1 MVGAHHG
8 LVLWAAVMQ
17 VFVLGM
23 HRSGTSAVARVL
35 NLMGCYFG
43 AEHEG
48 TRANE
53 ENPKGFWERQDVRR
67 LNDVMLRSVG
77 CDWDRVSGFDAE
89 AIVHEQSVYRR
100 AMADIVFDMDA
111 HRPWFIKE
119 PRLCLLFPLWRPL
132 LETPVCIHVH
142 RSPVE
147 VARSLN
153 ARHGIPPETGLAL
166 WEVYNVRALA
176 ASQGLPRRIVSYREL
191 MRAPEEVVG
200 RLGESLSDFGYP
212 LRIPGNAELRAFL
225 DESLHRQRDDGG
237 AWDATATPSQK
248 QLLDILAHAEAS
260 GMDSLPEAPSISDEA
275 LALLREYEAKAET
288 VESRRRR
295 ANAVEQRQR
304 ESATDMQLALKQAEL
319 EATLKDLSRVSQER
333 NRHQSE
339 VRRLHDDLA
348 RVQRERGVATGEV
361 RRLEEFNRHLSRDV
375 SAMREQMRQTERDS
389 QALRDRLEA
398 RERTSQ
404 REIRRLTDSQAQL
417 RVERRQLLG
426 RVDAQDRL
434 LDGFAAGTTLLLSSW
449 RWRLGHALLSLRHRL
464 LLRKVPKTAAD
475 HMRGQADEYRELR
488 NAPLPKAVSA
498 PAKPPAPDRA
508 TSQPKAVPTP
518 RLRRDVTVAVIA
530 WDVGHNPLGRAYL
543 VAEALARSYTVVLL
557 GFQFPR
563 YGDAVWK
570 PLRHAPF
577 RTVAIS
583 GASFPEFQQT
593 LERLAPRIDADV
605 VVACKARLP
614 SVQLGLMLKA
624 FRNRP
629 LLVDVDDYELSFFR
643 NRDPLADVEGL
654 DSEAL
659 THPFEGAWTRY
670 AEGLLPHADRLLV
683 SNPALDAKFGGATVP
698 HARDERKFD
707 PDRHDTAEARR
718 ILGLQETDRV
728 VMFVGT
734 PRPHKGVV
742 EVLDAVRSLGR
753 ADYRFV
759 VVGTPPEESFA
770 GELAAQGGDTL
781 RLVPDQPFEK
791 LPTLMAAADLVCLLQ
806 DPSNEISRFQ
816 LPAKV
821 VDAMAMGVPVLAT
834 AVPPLAPLIEDELIE
849 PITAENLAERIG
861 HWLEVP
867 AEERTR
873 RTRRARDRFLAEFS
887 YDAIHRTLF
896 AEVEACLDKPR
907 ALPAEARTFL
917 GDQQRRYSLPAPVPG
932 DGLDIVMFW
941 KQGDIGLYG
950 RRVDMVI
957 EHLARR
963 PEVRR
968 IAVFDAP
975 FSVRQMW
982 RSVDA
987 EDFDHHEEVT
997 RSKLVRRWGL
1007 ADSAKVSHHVF
1018 LFDSGSTAG
1027 TIGGASGRTSDGGYP
1042 GEAAFAD
1049 FVAAELDL
1057 AGIDPRAAIFWHFPV
1072 LAPISE
1078 LNERFQPRLSV
1089 VDVVD
1094 DLRTWPDRTEAD
1106 REEYTEHY
1114 RTVLGEADVAFAN
1127 CEAVRDSM
1135 AAFFPDIALI
1145 PNGCDL
1151 DPVPQPPEDER
1162 FQQLC
1167 ALKGPILGLV
1177 GNLEAK
1183 TDVALLDRLAQERPA
1198 CNLVLI
1204 GSTHANAAVMQLDRR
1219 PNVHFFG
1226 VVTYPEVKAWIA
1238 RFDVALVPHLDTD
1251 QTRSMHPLKM
1261 LVYAAVGVP
1270 IVSTKV
1276 QNLGDFTPFIEVA
1289 DTGEA
1294 FIEAVD
1300 GVLTGDRCP
1309 DKPALA
1315 ALVQE
1320 HSWDQRV
1327 ASMLAQV
1334 QARLPTSA

>member
-1 MVGAHHG
+1 
-8 LVLWAAVMQ
+8 MQ

-77 CDWDRVSGFDAE
+77 CDWDRVSGFDVE
-89 AIVHEQSVYRR
+89 AMQVEQAAYRR
-100 AMADIVFDMDA
+100 AMADIVLDMDA
-111 HRPWFIKE
+111 HRPWFVKE

-142 RSPVE
+142 RSPME

-153 ARHGIPPETGLAL
+153 AQHGMPIEAGLAL
-166 WEVYNVRALA
+166 WEVYSIRALG
-176 ASQGLPRRIVSYREL
+176 ASKGLPRRVVSYREL
-191 MRAPEEVVG
+191 MRAPKAVVCE
-200 RLGESLSDFGYP
+200 LKASLSDFGYA
-212 LRIPGNAELRAFL
+212 LRTPGKAELRAFL

-237 AWDATATPSQK
+237 AWDATATPSQR
-248 QLLDILAHAEAS
+248 QLLDILTHAEAN
-260 GMDSLPEAPSISDEA
+260 GMDSLPEVPSISGEA
-275 LALLREYEAKAET
+275 LAVLREYEAGAET

-295 ANAVEQRQR
+295 ANAVERRQR

-319 EATLKDLSRVSQER
+319 ETTLRDLNRVTEER
-333 NRHQSE
+333 NRHQAE
-339 VRRLHDDLA
+339 GRRLQESLV
-348 RVQRERGVATGEV
+348 RVQRERGIARGEVQRLDEFRRYLSREVATV
-361 RRLEEFNRHLSRDV
+361 REESRQV
-375 SAMREQMRQTERDS
+375 REQMRRTERDA
-389 QALRDRLEA
+389 QTQRDRFDA
-398 RERTSQ
+398 RERSSQ
-404 REIRRLTDSQAQL
+404 RMIRELEGSRAALRL
-417 RVERRQLLG
+417 ERRGLLA
-426 RVDAQDRL
+426 RIDALSGL
-434 LDGFAAGTTLLLSSW
+434 LDGFVASVQLLLSSR
-449 RWRLGHALLSLRHRL
+449 RWRIGHALLSLPHRL
-464 LLRKVPKTAAD
+464 LLRDVPATAAD
-475 HMRGQADEYRELR
+475 RLREQGREYSDLQGVPLPARER
-488 NAPLPKAVSA
+488 PSSAPVARKSNAPPRKRSA
-498 PAKPPAPDRA
+498 
-508 TSQPKAVPTP
+508 PTP

-543 VAEALARSYTVVLL
+543 VAEALSRSYTVVLL

-563 YGDAVWK
+563 YGDAVWR

-577 RTVAIS
+577 RTVAIP

-643 NRDPLADVEGL
+643 NRDPLLDVAGL

-659 THPFEGAWTRY
+659 THPFEEKWTRY
-670 AEGLLPHADRLLV
+670 TESLLPHADRLLV
-683 SNPALDAKFGGATVP
+683 SNPALATKFGGATVP
-698 HARDERKFD
+698 HARDETKFD
-707 PDRHDTAEARR
+707 PDRHDRAETRR
-718 ILGLQETDRV
+718 DLGLEQTDKV

-753 ADYRFV
+753 DDYRFV
-759 VVGTPPEESFA
+759 IVGTPPEDSFEQ
-770 GELAAQGGDTL
+770 ELVARGGDTL
-781 RLVPDQPFEK
+781 CLVPDQPFEK
-791 LPTLMAAADLVCLLQ
+791 LPALMAAADLVCLLQ
-806 DPSNEISRFQ
+806 DPNNEISRFQ

-834 AVPPLAPLIEDELIE
+834 AMAPLAPLIDDELIE
-849 PITAENLAERIG
+849 PVTAEILAEQIG
-861 HWLEVP
+861 HWLEAP

-873 RTRRARDRFLAEFS
+873 RTRRARERFLAEFS

-896 AEVEACLDKPR
+896 AEVEACLDEPR
-907 ALPAEARTFL
+907 ALPAEARNFL
-917 GDQQRRYSLPAPVPG
+917 GEQQRRYSLPVPATG
-932 DGLDIVMFW
+932 DGLDIVVFW

-982 RSVDA
+982 RRLDA

-1007 ADSAKVSHHVF
+1007 TDSAKVSHHVF

-1027 TIGGASGRTSDGGYP
+1027 TIGGVAGRTSDGGYP
-1042 GEAAFAD
+1042 GEAAFAH

-1057 AGIDPRAAIFWHFPV
+1057 AGIDPRAAIFWHYPV

-1106 REEYTEHY
+1106 REEYTQHY

-1127 CEAVRDSM
+1127 CETVRDSM

-1162 FQQLC
+1162 FRQLC

-1183 TDVALLDRLAQERPA
+1183 TDVALLDRLAQERPD

-1204 GSTHANAAVMQLDRR
+1204 GSTHAHAAVMELDRR

-1276 QNLGDFTPFIEVA
+1276 QNLGDFAPFIEVA
-1289 DTGEA
+1289 DSHEA
-1294 FIEAVD
+1294 FLEAVD
-1300 GVLTGDRCP
+1300 CMLNGDRRP
-1309 DKPALA
+1309 DKHALA

-1320 HSWDQRV
+1320 HAWDGRV
-1327 ASMLAQV
+1327 ASMLSQV
-1334 QARLPTSA
+1334 QTKLAAQA

>member
-1 MVGAHHG
+1 
-8 LVLWAAVMQ
+8 MQ

-89 AIVHEQSVYRR
+89 AIVHEQWVYRR

-142 RSPVE
+142 RSPME

-319 EATLKDLSRVSQER
+319 ETTLRDLNRVTDER
-333 NRHQSE
+333 NRHQAE
-339 VRRLHDDLA
+339 ARRLQESLG
-348 RVQRERGVATGEV
+348 RVQRERGIARGEV
-361 RRLEEFNRHLSRDV
+361 RRLDEFRRYLSREV
-375 SAMREQMRQTERDS
+375 ATVREESRQVREQMREHVRQTERDA
-389 QALRDRLEA
+389 QAQRDRFDA

-404 REIRRLTDSQAQL
+404 RVIRELESSRAALRL
-417 RVERRQLLG
+417 ERRSL
-426 RVDAQDRL
+426 RARIDALSGL
-434 LDGFAAGTTLLLSSW
+434 LDGFVASAQLLLSSR
-449 RWRLGHALLSLRHRL
+449 RWRIGHALLSLPHRL
-464 LLRKVPKTAAD
+464 LLRDVPATAAD
-475 HMRGQADEYRELR
+475 RLREQAGEYSDLQSV
-488 NAPLPKAVSA
+488 PLPM
-498 PAKPPAPDRA
+498 PPAPPSSAPSSRKGDA
-508 TSQPKAVPTP
+508 PPKKRSTPTP

-543 VAEALARSYTVVLL
+543 VAEALSRSYTVVLL
-557 GFQFPR
+557 GFQFAR

-577 RTVAIS
+577 RTVAIR

-643 NRDPLADVEGL
+643 NRNPLADVAGL

-659 THPFEGAWTRY
+659 AHPFEEAWTRY
-670 AEGLLPHADRLLV
+670 TETLLPHADRLLV
-683 SNPALDAKFGGATVP
+683 SNPALDAKFGGVTVP
-698 HARDERKFD
+698 HARDETKFD
-707 PDRHDTAEARR
+707 QGRYDAAETRLE
-718 ILGLQETDRV
+718 LGLRNDDKV
-728 VMFVGT
+728 VIFVGT

-753 ADYRFV
+753 PDYRFV
-759 VVGTPPEESFA
+759 VVGTPPEDSFA
-770 GELAAQGGDTL
+770 KELAARGGDTL

-791 LPTLMAAADLVCLLQ
+791 LPALLAAADLVCLLQ
-806 DPSNEISRFQ
+806 DPKERNLALSASCQGGRCHGDGRPGAGDQHAAACTADRGRADRACHCGESSR
-816 LPAKV
+816 ANR
-821 VDAMAMGVPVLAT
+821 
-834 AVPPLAPLIEDELIE
+834 PLAGS
-849 PITAENLAERIG
+849 TCA
-861 HWLEVP
+861 
-867 AEERTR
+867 
-873 RTRRARDRFLAEFS
+873 RARTQNAS
-887 YDAIHRTLF
+887 S
-896 AEVEACLDKPR
+896 PR
-907 ALPAEARTFL
+907 A
-917 GDQQRRYSLPAPVPG
+917 
-932 DGLDIVMFW
+932 
-941 KQGDIGLYG
+941 
-950 RRVDMVI
+950 
-957 EHLARR
+957 
-963 PEVRR
+963 
-968 IAVFDAP
+968 
-975 FSVRQMW
+975 
-982 RSVDA
+982 
-987 EDFDHHEEVT
+987 
-997 RSKLVRRWGL
+997 
-1007 ADSAKVSHHVF
+1007 VSCGV
-1018 LFDSGSTAG
+1018 
-1027 TIGGASGRTSDGGYP
+1027 
-1042 GEAAFAD
+1042 
-1049 FVAAELDL
+1049 
-1057 AGIDPRAAIFWHFPV
+1057 
-1072 LAPISE
+1072 
-1078 LNERFQPRLSV
+1078 
-1089 VDVVD
+1089 
-1094 DLRTWPDRTEAD
+1094 
-1106 REEYTEHY
+1106 
-1114 RTVLGEADVAFAN
+1114 
-1127 CEAVRDSM
+1127 
-1135 AAFFPDIALI
+1135 
-1145 PNGCDL
+1145 
-1151 DPVPQPPEDER
+1151 
-1162 FQQLC
+1162 QL
-1167 ALKGPILGLV
+1167 
-1177 GNLEAK
+1177 
-1183 TDVALLDRLAQERPA
+1183 
-1198 CNLVLI
+1198 
-1204 GSTHANAAVMQLDRR
+1204 
-1219 PNVHFFG
+1219 
-1226 VVTYPEVKAWIA
+1226 
-1238 RFDVALVPHLDTD
+1238 
-1251 QTRSMHPLKM
+1251 
-1261 LVYAAVGVP
+1261 
-1270 IVSTKV
+1270 
-1276 QNLGDFTPFIEVA
+1276 
-1289 DTGEA
+1289 
-1294 FIEAVD
+1294 
-1300 GVLTGDRCP
+1300 
-1309 DKPALA
+1309 
-1315 ALVQE
+1315 
-1320 HSWDQRV
+1320 
-1327 ASMLAQV
+1327 
-1334 QARLPTSA
+1334 

>member
-1 MVGAHHG
+1 
-8 LVLWAAVMQ
+8 MQ
-17 VFVLGM
+17 IFVLGM

-48 TRANE
+48 TQANE

-89 AIVHEQSVYRR
+89 AMLHEQAVYRR
-100 AMADIVFDMDA
+100 AMADIVLDMDG

-119 PRLCLLFPLWRPL
+119 PRLCLLFPLWRSL

-142 RSPVE
+142 RGPME

-153 ARHGIPPETGLAL
+153 ARHGLPIEAGLAL
-166 WEVYNVRALA
+166 WEVYNIRALA
-176 ASQGLPRRIVSYREL
+176 ASKELPRRVVSYREL
-191 MRAPEEVVG
+191 MRAPQAVVG
-200 RLGESLSDFGYP
+200 ELGASLSDFGYA
-212 LRIPGNAELRAFL
+212 LRIPGEAELRAFL

-237 AWDATATPSQK
+237 AWDATATPSQR
-248 QLLDILAHAEAS
+248 QLLDVLNHAEAN
-260 GMDSLPEAPSISDEA
+260 GMDTLPEVPSISDEA
-275 LALLREYEAKAET
+275 LAVLREYEAGAET

-304 ESATDMQLALKQAEL
+304 GNATDMQLALKQAEL
-319 EATLKDLSRVSQER
+319 ETTLKDLSRVSQER

-348 RVQRERGVATGEV
+348 RVQRERGIAAGEA

-375 SAMREQMRQTERDS
+375 ATMREHMRQTERDA
-389 QALRDRLEA
+389 QALRDRLDA
-398 RERTSQ
+398 RERSSQ
-404 REIRRLTDSQAQL
+404 REIRRLRESEAQRRL
-417 RVERRQLLG
+417 ERRQLLG

-434 LDGFAAGTTLLLSSW
+434 LDGFAAGTNLLLSSW
-449 RWRLGHALLSLRHRL
+449 RWRLGHALLSLRYRL
-464 LLRKVPKTAAD
+464 LLRKVPETAAD
-475 HMRGQADEYRELR
+475 QMREQADEYRELR
-488 NAPLPKAVSA
+488 NAPLPKVPA
-498 PAKPPAPDRA
+498 PAKPPPAPGTA
-508 TSQPKAVPTP
+508 MSQPKAPIP
-518 RLRRDVTVAVIA
+518 RLRREVTVAVIA

-563 YGDAVWK
+563 YGDAVWR

-577 RTVAIS
+577 RTVAIP

-643 NRDPLADVEGL
+643 NRDPLLDVAGL

-659 THPFEGAWTRY
+659 THPFEEKWTRY
-670 AEGLLPHADRLLV
+670 TEGLLPHADRLLV
-683 SNPALDAKFGGATVP
+683 SNPALAAKFGGATVP
-698 HARDERKFD
+698 HARDETKFD
-707 PDRHDTAEARR
+707 PDRHDRAETRR
-718 ILGLQETDRV
+718 DLGLEQTDKV

-753 ADYRFV
+753 DDYRFV
-759 VVGTPPEESFA
+759 IVGTPPEDSFEQ
-770 GELAAQGGDTL
+770 ELVARGGDTL
-781 RLVPDQPFEK
+781 CLVPDQPFEK
-791 LPTLMAAADLVCLLQ
+791 LPALMAAADLVCLLQ
-806 DPSNEISRFQ
+806 DPNNEISRFQ

-834 AVPPLAPLIEDELIE
+834 AMAPLAPLIDDELIE
-849 PITAENLAERIG
+849 PVTAENLAERIG
-861 HWLEVP
+861 HWLEAP

-873 RTRRARDRFLAEFS
+873 RTRRARERFLAEFS

-896 AEVEACLDKPR
+896 AEVEACLDEPR
-907 ALPAEARTFL
+907 ALPAEARNFL
-917 GDQQRRYSLPAPVPG
+917 GEQQRRYALPAPATA
-932 DGLDIVMFW
+932 DGLDIVVFW

-982 RSVDA
+982 RRLDA

-1007 ADSAKVSHHVF
+1007 TDSAKVSHHVF

-1027 TIGGASGRTSDGGYP
+1027 TIGGVAGRTSDGGYP

-1057 AGIDPRAAIFWHFPV
+1057 AGIDPRAAIFWHYPV

-1106 REEYTEHY
+1106 REEYTQHY

-1127 CEAVRDSM
+1127 CETVRDSM

-1162 FQQLC
+1162 FRQLC

-1183 TDVALLDRLAQERPA
+1183 TDVALLDRLAQERPD

-1204 GSTHANAAVMQLDRR
+1204 GSTHAHAAVMELDRR

-1276 QNLGDFTPFIEVA
+1276 QNLGDFAPFIEVA
-1289 DTGEA
+1289 DSHEA
-1294 FIEAVD
+1294 FLEAVD
-1300 GVLTGDRCP
+1300 GVLSGDGRP
-1309 DKPALA
+1309 DKSALA

-1320 HSWDQRV
+1320 HSWDGRV
-1327 ASMLAQV
+1327 ASMLSQV
-1334 QARLPTSA
+1334 QARLPFSA

>member
-1 MVGAHHG
+1 
-8 LVLWAAVMQ
+8 MQ
-17 VFVLGM
+17 IFVLGM

-67 LNDVMLRSVG
+67 LNDAMLRSGG

-89 AIVHEQSVYRR
+89 AMLHEQAVYRR
-100 AMADIVFDMDA
+100 AMADIVLDMDA

-119 PRLCLLFPLWRPL
+119 PRLCLLFSLWRPL

-142 RSPVE
+142 RSPME

-153 ARHGIPPETGLAL
+153 ARHGIPLKAGLAL
-166 WEVYNVRALA
+166 WEVYNIRALG
-176 ASQGLPRRIVSYREL
+176 ASKGLPRRVVSYRKL
-191 MRAPEEVVG
+191 MRAPEEVVSEL
-200 RLGESLSDFGYP
+200 RASLSDFGYA
-212 LRIPGNAELRAFL
+212 LRTPGKAELGAFL
-225 DESLHRQRDDGG
+225 DQRLHRQRDDGG
-237 AWDATATPSQK
+237 AWGATATPSQK
-248 QLLDILAHAEAS
+248 RLLEILAHAEAD
-260 GMDSLPEAPSISDEA
+260 GMDCLPELPSISDEA
-275 LALLREYEAKAET
+275 LAALREYEAGAET
-288 VESRRRR
+288 VDSRRRR
-295 ANAVEQRQR
+295 ANAVERRQR
-304 ESATDMQLALKQAEL
+304 ESATDIQLALKQAEL
-319 EATLKDLSRVSQER
+319 ETTLKDLSRVSEER

-348 RVQRERGVATGEV
+348 RVQRERGIATGEV
-361 RRLEEFNRHLSRDV
+361 RRLEEFNRHLSRDA
-375 SAMREQMRQTERDS
+375 STMREHVRQTERDS
-389 QALRDRLEA
+389 QALRGRLDA
-398 RERTSQ
+398 RE
-404 REIRRLTDSQAQL
+404 REIRRLRDSEAHL

-426 RVDAQDRL
+426 RVDAQDTL
-434 LDGFAAGTTLLLSSW
+434 LDGFAAGTNLLLSSW

-475 HMRGQADEYRELR
+475 QMREQADEYRELQ
-488 NAPLPKAVSA
+488 NAPLPKAGAA
-498 PAKPPAPDRA
+498 PAKPPTEPGKRIPH
-508 TSQPKAVPTP
+508 PKAAPIP

-577 RTVAIS
+577 RTVAIP

-614 SVQLGLMLKA
+614 SVQLGLMLKS

-643 NRDPLADVEGL
+643 NRDPLAGVAGV

-659 THPFEGAWTRY
+659 TYPFEEAWTRY
-670 AEGLLPHADRLLV
+670 VENLLPHADRLLV
-683 SNPALDAKFGGATVP
+683 SNPTLAARFGGATVP
-698 HARDERKFD
+698 HARDETKFD
-707 PDRHDTAEARR
+707 PDRNDAEDVRR
-718 ILGLQETDRV
+718 ELGLRDGDKV

-742 EVLDAVRSLGR
+742 EILDAVRSHKR

-759 VVGTPPEESFA
+759 IVGTPPEESFA
-770 GELAAQGGDTL
+770 RELSARGGNTL

-791 LPTLMAAADLVCLLQ
+791 LPALMAAADLVCLLQ
-806 DPSNEISRFQ
+806 DPNSEISRFQ

-834 AVPPLAPLIEDELIE
+834 AVPPFAPLIEDELIE
-849 PITAENLAERIG
+849 PVTAANLAERIG
-861 HWLEVP
+861 HWLEAP
-867 AEERTR
+867 AEERRR
-873 RTRRARDRFLAEFS
+873 RTRRARERFLREFS

-896 AEVEACLDKPR
+896 AEVEACLEEPR
-907 ALPAEARTFL
+907 ELPVEARTFL
-917 GDQQRRYSLPAPVPG
+917 GEQQRRYPSPAPIPG

-957 EHLARR
+957 EQLARR

-982 RSVDA
+982 RRVDA
-987 EDFDHHEEVT
+987 EDLDHHEEVT

-1007 ADSAKVSHHVF
+1007 ADNAKVSHHVF
-1018 LFDSGSTAG
+1018 LFDSGSTTGTVVGVAG
-1027 TIGGASGRTSDGGYP
+1027 RMADGGYP
-1042 GEAAFAD
+1042 GEAAFAGY
-1049 FVAAELDL
+1049 VAAELDL
-1057 AGIDPRAAIFWHFPV
+1057 AGIDPGTAIFWHYPV
-1072 LAPISE
+1072 LAPIPE

-1106 REEYTEHY
+1106 RKEYTEHY
-1114 RTVLGEADVAFAN
+1114 RTVLGDADVAFAN
-1127 CEAVRDSM
+1127 CETVRDSM

-1151 DPVPQPPEDER
+1151 DSAPPAPESER
-1162 FQQLC
+1162 FRQLC

-1177 GNLEAK
+1177 GNLESK
-1183 TDVALLDRLAQERPA
+1183 TDVALLDRLAQERHD

-1204 GSTHANAAVMQLDRR
+1204 GSTHANAAVMALDRL

-1270 IVSTKV
+1270 IVSTNV
-1276 QNLGDFTPFIEVA
+1276 QNLGDFARFIEVA
-1289 DTGEA
+1289 DGHEG

-1300 GVLTGDRCP
+1300 GVLNGRRP
-1309 DKPALA
+1309 DESALA
-1315 ALVQE
+1315 ALVRE

-1327 ASMLAQV
+1327 ASMLSQV
-1334 QARLPTSA
+1334 QARLAARA

>member
-1 MVGAHHG
+1 M
-8 LVLWAAVMQ
+8 
-17 VFVLGM
+17 
-23 HRSGTSAVARVL
+23 L

-43 AEHEG
+43 TEHEG

-67 LNDVMLRSVG
+67 LNDAMLRSVG
-77 CDWDRVSGFDAE
+77 CDWDRVSGFDAAAMHDE
-89 AIVHEQSVYRR
+89 DSVYGR
-100 AMADIVFDMDA
+100 AMADIVLDMDA

-132 LETPVCIHVH
+132 LETPVCIHVN
-142 RSPVE
+142 RNPME
-147 VARSLN
+147 VARSLS
-153 ARHGIPPETGLAL
+153 ARHGMPPRVGLAL
-166 WEVYNVRALA
+166 WEVYNIRALS
-176 ASQGLPRRIVSYREL
+176 ASKGLPRRVVSYSEL
-191 MRAPEEVVG
+191 MRAPERVVG
-200 RLGESLSDFGYP
+200 ELHASLSDFGYA
-212 LRIPGNAELRAFL
+212 LRSPGKAELGAFL
-225 DESLHRQRDDGG
+225 DQSLHRQRDEGG
-237 AWDATATPSQK
+237 AWGATATPSQK
-248 QLLDILAHAEAS
+248 RLLEILAHAETD
-260 GMDSLPEAPSISDEA
+260 GMDSLPELPSISDEA
-275 LALLREYEAKAET
+275 LAVLGEHEAGAET

-295 ANAVEQRQR
+295 ANAVERRQR
-304 ESATDMQLALKQAEL
+304 ESGTDMQLALKQAEL
-319 EATLKDLSRVSQER
+319 ETTLRDLKRVTEER
-333 NRHQSE
+333 NRHQAE
-339 VRRLHDDLA
+339 ARRLQESVG
-348 RVQRERGVATGEV
+348 RVQRERGIARGEV
-361 RRLEEFNRHLSRDV
+361 KRLDEFRRHLSREV
-375 SAMREQMRQTERDS
+375 ATVREESRQLREHMRRTERDA
-389 QALRDRLEA
+389 QAQRDRLYA

-404 REIRRLTDSQAQL
+404 RMVRELEGAIAGLRL
-417 RVERRQLLG
+417 ERRNL
-426 RVDAQDRL
+426 RARIDALTGL
-434 LDGFAAGTTLLLSSW
+434 LDGFVASVQLLLSSK
-449 RWRLGHALLSLRHRL
+449 RWRIGHALLSLPHRL
-464 LLRKVPKTAAD
+464 LLRDVPATAAD
-475 HMRGQADEYRELR
+475 RLLEQACEFGELQSVPLPAPERPLSAPGRGRS
-488 NAPLPKAVSA
+488 NAPPKMRSA
-498 PAKPPAPDRA
+498 
-508 TSQPKAVPTP
+508 TTP

-570 PLRHAPF
+570 PLRHARF
-577 RTVAIS
+577 RTVAVP

-593 LERLAPRIDADV
+593 LERLVPRIDADV

-643 NRDPLADVEGL
+643 NRDPLADIAGL

-659 THPFEGAWTRY
+659 THPFEEAWTRHV
-670 AEGLLPHADRLLV
+670 ESLLPHADRLLV
-683 SNPALDAKFGGATVP
+683 SNPALAAKFGGVTVP
-698 HARDERKFD
+698 HARDETSFD
-707 PDRHDTAEARR
+707 PDRHDAEHARR
-718 ILGLQETDRV
+718 ELGLRDDDKV

-742 EVLDAVRSLGR
+742 EILDAVRSFDR

-759 VVGTPPEESFA
+759 IVGTPPEESFA
-770 GELAAQGGDTL
+770 KELLERGGDTL
-781 RLVPDQPFEK
+781 HLVPDQPFEK
-791 LPTLMAAADLVCLLQ
+791 LPAMMAAADLVCLVQ
-806 DPSNEISRFQ
+806 DPSSEISRFQ

-834 AVPPLAPLIEDELIE
+834 AVPPLAPLIDDELIE
-849 PITAENLAERIG
+849 PVTGESLAERIG
-861 HWLEVP
+861 HWLQAP
-867 AEERTR
+867 AEERVR
-873 RTRRARDRFLAEFS
+873 RTRRARERFLSEFS

-896 AEVEACLDKPR
+896 AEVEACLKEPR
-907 ALPAEARTFL
+907 NLPAAALGFL
-917 GDQQRRYSLPAPVPG
+917 GEQRRRYPAPAPSSA

-982 RSVDA
+982 RRVDTD
-987 EDFDHHEEVT
+987 DFDHHEEVT
-997 RSKLVRRWGL
+997 RNKLVRRWGL
-1007 ADSAKVSHHVF
+1007 ADNAKVSHHVF
-1018 LFDSGSTAG
+1018 LFDSGSTDG
-1027 TIGGASGRTSDGGYP
+1027 TVGGVAGRTSSGGYP
-1042 GEAAFAD
+1042 GEVAFVD
-1049 FVAAELDL
+1049 FVAAELD
-1057 AGIDPRAAIFWHFPV
+1057 AAEIDPRTAIFWHYPV
-1072 LAPISE
+1072 LAPIAE
-1078 LNERFQPRLSV
+1078 LNQRFQPRLSV

-1114 RTVLGEADVAFAN
+1114 RAVLGEADVAFAN
-1127 CEAVRDSM
+1127 CETVRDSM
-1135 AAFFPDIALI
+1135 APFCPDIAMI

-1151 DPVPQPPEDER
+1151 DPLPSAPDDER
-1162 FQQLC
+1162 FGQLC

-1183 TDVALLDRLAQERPA
+1183 TDVALLDRLAQERPN
-1198 CNLVLI
+1198 CHLVLI
-1204 GSTHANAAVMQLDRR
+1204 GSTHANSAVMELDKL

-1276 QNLGDFTPFIEVA
+1276 QNLGDFAPFIEVA
-1289 DTGEA
+1289 GSHEA
-1294 FIEAVD
+1294 FLDAVD
-1300 GVLTGDRCP
+1300 GVLKGNRRLDET
-1309 DKPALA
+1309 ALA
-1315 ALVQE
+1315 GLVQE

-1327 ASMLAQV
+1327 TSMLSQV
-1334 QARLPTSA
+1334 RLRLADRVSGGRE

>member
-1 MVGAHHG
+1 
-8 LVLWAAVMQ
+8 MQ

-89 AIVHEQSVYRR
+89 SMLHEQSVYRR
-100 AMADIVFDMDA
+100 AMADIVLDMDA
-111 HRPWFIKE
+111 HRPWFVKE

-142 RSPVE
+142 RSPME
-147 VARSLN
+147 VARSLH
-153 ARHGIPPETGLAL
+153 ARHGIPHKVGLAL
-166 WEVYNVRALA
+166 WEVYNIQALA
-176 ASQGLPRRIVSYREL
+176 ASKGLPRRLVSYREL

-200 RLGESLSDFGYP
+200 DLGRSLSNLGYA
-212 LRIPGNAELRAFL
+212 LRSPAQAELRAFL
-225 DESLHRQRDDGG
+225 DESLHRQRDDGD

-248 QLLDILAHAEAS
+248 QLLNVLAHAEAN
-260 GMDSLPEAPSISDEA
+260 GMDSLPDLPSISDEA
-275 LALLREYEAKAET
+275 LAVLREYEAGAET

-295 ANAVEQRQR
+295 ANAVEQRHR
-304 ESATDMQLALKQAEL
+304 ENATDMQLALKQAEL
-319 EATLKDLSRVSQER
+319 ETTLKDLRRVSQER

-348 RVQRERGVATGEV
+348 RVQRERGIATGEV
-361 RRLEEFNRHLSRDV
+361 RRLEEFNRHLSHDV
-375 SAMREQMRQTERDS
+375 STMRERLRQTERDT
-389 QALRDRLEA
+389 QTLRDRLDA
-398 RERTSQ
+398 RERRSQ
-404 REIRRLTDSQAQL
+404 REIRRLRDSEAQL
-417 RVERRQLLG
+417 RVVRRQLLG

-434 LDGFAAGTTLLLSSW
+434 LEGFAAGTNLLLSSW

-464 LLRKVPKTAAD
+464 LLRKVPNTVAD
-475 HMRGQADEYRELR
+475 HLREQAAEYQELQH
-488 NAPLPKAVSA
+488 APLPRAVPD
-498 PAKPPAPDRA
+498 PAKPPGTPDRA
-508 TSQPKAVPTP
+508 MPQPKAAPIP
-518 RLRRDVTVAVIA
+518 RLRREVTVAVIA

-577 RTVAIS
+577 RTVVIP

-624 FRNRP
+624 LRNRP

-643 NRDPLADVEGL
+643 NRDPLGDVAGL
-654 DSEAL
+654 DAEVL
-659 THPFEGAWTRY
+659 THPFEEAWTRY
-670 AEGLLPHADRLLV
+670 VENLLPHADRLLV
-683 SNPALDAKFGGATVP
+683 SNPALAAKFGGATVP

-707 PDRHDTAEARR
+707 PGRHNAAEVRR
-718 ILGLQETDRV
+718 ELGLQETDKV

-734 PRPHKGVV
+734 PRPHKGVL
-742 EVLDAVRSLGR
+742 EILDAVRSLGR

-759 VVGTPPEESFA
+759 IVGTPPEESFA
-770 GELAAQGGDTL
+770 KELSARGGDAL
-781 RLVPDQPFEK
+781 RLVPDQPFGK
-791 LPTLMAAADLVCLLQ
+791 LPALMATADLVCLLQ
-806 DPSNEISRFQ
+806 DPNSEISRFQ

-834 AVPPLAPLIEDELIE
+834 AVPPLAPLTEEELIE
-849 PITAENLAERIG
+849 PVSATNLAERIG
-861 HWLEVP
+861 HWLEAP
-867 AEERTR
+867 AEERGR
-873 RTRRARDRFLAEFS
+873 RTRRARERFLAEFS

-896 AEVEACLDKPR
+896 AEVEACLNEPR
-907 ALPAEARTFL
+907 ALPAEAHNFL
-917 GDQQRRYSLPAPVPG
+917 GAQQRRYSLPVPATG
-932 DGLDIVMFW
+932 DGLDIVVFW

-963 PEVRR
+963 SEVRR

-982 RSVDA
+982 RRVDA

-1007 ADSAKVSHHVF
+1007 ADGAKVSHHVF
-1018 LFDSGSTAG
+1018 LFDSGSSAE
-1027 TIGGASGRTSDGGYP
+1027 TIDGVAGRTSAGGYP

-1057 AGIDPRAAIFWHFPV
+1057 AGIDPRAAIFWHYPV
-1072 LAPISE
+1072 LAPISA
-1078 LNERFQPRLSV
+1078 LNGRFQPRLSV

-1114 RTVLGEADVAFAN
+1114 RT
-1127 CEAVRDSM
+1127 
-1135 AAFFPDIALI
+1135 
-1145 PNGCDL
+1145 
-1151 DPVPQPPEDER
+1151 
-1162 FQQLC
+1162 
-1167 ALKGPILGLV
+1167 
-1177 GNLEAK
+1177 
-1183 TDVALLDRLAQERPA
+1183 
-1198 CNLVLI
+1198 
-1204 GSTHANAAVMQLDRR
+1204 
-1219 PNVHFFG
+1219 
-1226 VVTYPEVKAWIA
+1226 
-1238 RFDVALVPHLDTD
+1238 
-1251 QTRSMHPLKM
+1251 
-1261 LVYAAVGVP
+1261 
-1270 IVSTKV
+1270 
-1276 QNLGDFTPFIEVA
+1276 
-1289 DTGEA
+1289 
-1294 FIEAVD
+1294 
-1300 GVLTGDRCP
+1300 
-1309 DKPALA
+1309 
-1315 ALVQE
+1315 
-1320 HSWDQRV
+1320 
-1327 ASMLAQV
+1327 
-1334 QARLPTSA
+1334 

>member
-1 MVGAHHG
+1 
-8 LVLWAAVMQ
+8 
-17 VFVLGM
+17 M

-43 AEHEG
+43 AEREG

-67 LNDVMLRSVG
+67 LNDAMLRSVG

-89 AIVHEQSVYRR
+89 ALLGEESVYRQ
-100 AMADIVFDMDA
+100 AMADIVLDMDA

-142 RSPVE
+142 RSPME
-147 VARSLN
+147 VARSLD
-153 ARHGIPPETGLAL
+153 ARHGIPRETGLAL
-166 WEVYNVRALA
+166 WEVYNVRALS
-176 ASQGLPRRIVSYREL
+176 ASKGLPRLVVSYSEL

-200 RLGESLSDFGYP
+200 ELGASLSDFGYA
-212 LRIPGNAELRAFL
+212 LRSPGKAELRAFL

-248 QLLDILAHAEAS
+248 RLLEILAHAEAD
-260 GMDSLPEAPSISDEA
+260 GMDSLPDVPPVSAEA
-275 LALLREYEAKAET
+275 LAVLREYEAAAET

-295 ANAVEQRQR
+295 ANAVEQRQH

-319 EATLKDLSRVSQER
+319 ETTLKDLNRVTEER
-333 NRHQSE
+333 NRHQAE
-339 VRRLHDDLA
+339 ARRLQESLG
-348 RVQRERGVATGEV
+348 RVQRERGIARGEVQRLDEFRRYLSREVATV
-361 RRLEEFNRHLSRDV
+361 REESRQ
-375 SAMREQMRQTERDS
+375 MREHMRQTARDA
-389 QALRDRLEA
+389 QTQRDRFDA
-398 RERTSQ
+398 RERSSQ
-404 REIRRLTDSQAQL
+404 RTIRELESSRAGLRL
-417 RVERRQLLG
+417 ERRNL
-426 RVDAQDRL
+426 RARIDALSGL
-434 LDGFAAGTTLLLSSW
+434 LDGFVASVQLLLSSR
-449 RWRLGHALLSLRHRL
+449 RWRIGHALLSLPHRL
-464 LLRKVPKTAAD
+464 LLRDVPATAAD
-475 HMRGQADEYRELR
+475 RLREQAGEYGEVQSVPLPAPE
-488 NAPLPKAVSA
+488 APLSVPSPGKGSA
-498 PAKPPAPDRA
+498 PPRMRSA
-508 TSQPKAVPTP
+508 STP
-518 RLRRDVTVAVIA
+518 RLRRDITVAVIA

-543 VAEALARSYTVVLL
+543 VAEALSRSYTVVLL

-570 PLRHAPF
+570 PLRDAPF
-577 RTVAIS
+577 RTVAIP
-583 GASFPEFQQT
+583 GASFPDFQQT

-643 NRDPLADVEGL
+643 NRDPLADVEGMG
-654 DSEAL
+654 SEAL
-659 THPFEGAWTRY
+659 MHPFEEAWTRY
-670 AEGLLPHADRLLV
+670 VENLLPHADRLLV
-683 SNPALDAKFGGATVP
+683 SNPALAAKFGGATVP
-698 HARDERKFD
+698 HARDETKFD
-707 PDRHDTAEARR
+707 PSRHDASETRR
-718 ILGLQETDRV
+718 ELGLRDEDRV

-742 EVLDAVRSLGR
+742 EILDAVRSHER

-759 VVGTPPEESFA
+759 IVGTPPEETFA
-770 GELAAQGGDTL
+770 NELSARGGDTL
-781 RLVPDQPFEK
+781 RLIPDQPFEK
-791 LPTLMAAADLVCLLQ
+791 LPALMAAADLVCLLQ
-806 DPSNEISRFQ
+806 DPSSEISRFQ
-816 LPAKV
+816 LPAKA

-834 AVPPLAPLIEDELIE
+834 AVPPLAPLIEGELIE
-849 PITAENLAERIG
+849 PVAEANLAERIG
-861 HWLEVP
+861 HWLEAP
-867 AEERTR
+867 AEERAR
-873 RTRRARDRFLAEFS
+873 RTRRARERFLREFS

-896 AEVEACLDKPR
+896 AEVEACLKEPKE
-907 ALPAEARTFL
+907 LSSEARAFL
-917 GDQQRRYSLPAPVPG
+917 GQQQRRYPSPESAAG
-932 DGLDIVMFW
+932 EGLDIVMFW

-957 EHLARR
+957 QHLARR

-982 RSVDA
+982 RRVDA

-997 RSKLVRRWGL
+997 RNKLVRRWGL
-1007 ADSAKVSHHVF
+1007 ADDAKASQHVF

-1027 TIGGASGRTSDGGYP
+1027 TVGGVAGRTADGGYP

-1057 AGIDPRAAIFWHFPV
+1057 AGIDPRTSIFWHYPV
-1072 LAPISE
+1072 LAPIAE

-1106 REEYTEHY
+1106 RAEYTEHY
-1114 RTVLGEADVAFAN
+1114 RTVLGGADVAFAN

-1135 AAFFPDIALI
+1135 APFFPDIALI

-1151 DPVPQPPEDER
+1151 DPVPPAPEEER
-1162 FQQLC
+1162 FRQLC
-1167 ALKGPILGLV
+1167 VLEGPVLGLV

-1183 TDVALLDRLAQERPA
+1183 TDVALLDRLAQQRPD

-1204 GSTHANAAVMQLDRR
+1204 GSTHANAAVMELDKR

-1276 QNLGDFTPFIEVA
+1276 QNLGDFAPFIEVA
-1289 DTGEA
+1289 DTHEA
-1294 FIEAVD
+1294 FLEAVD
-1300 GVLTGDRCP
+1300 GVLTGDRRV
-1309 DKPALA
+1309 DEAGLA

-1327 ASMLAQV
+1327 ASMLTQV
-1334 QARLPTSA
+1334 QAKLSA

>member
-1 MVGAHHG
+1 
-8 LVLWAAVMQ
+8 
-17 VFVLGM
+17 M

-43 AEHEG
+43 AEREG

-89 AIVHEQSVYRR
+89 AMQAEQSVYRR
-100 AMADIVFDMDA
+100 AMADIVLDLDA

-132 LETPVCIHVH
+132 LEAPVCIHVH
-142 RSPVE
+142 RSPME
-147 VARSLN
+147 VARSLD
-153 ARHGIPPETGLAL
+153 ARHGIPLNTGLAL
-166 WEVYNVRALA
+166 WEVYNVRALS
-176 ASQGLPRRIVSYREL
+176 ASKGLPRLVVSYSEL
-191 MRAPEEVVG
+191 MRAPEDVVG
-200 RLGESLSDFGYP
+200 ELGASLSDFGYA
-212 LRIPGNAELRAFL
+212 LRSPGKAELRAFL

-237 AWDATATPSQK
+237 AWDATATRSQK
-248 QLLDILAHAEAS
+248 RLLEILAHAEAD
-260 GMDSLPEAPSISDEA
+260 GMDSLPDVPSISDET
-275 LALLREYEAKAET
+275 LAVLREYEAGAET

-304 ESATDMQLALKQAEL
+304 DSATDMQLALKQAEL
-319 EATLKDLSRVSQER
+319 ETTLKDLSRVSQER

-339 VRRLHDDLA
+339 VRRLHEDLA
-348 RVQRERGVATGEV
+348 RVQRERGIATGEV
-361 RRLEEFNRHLSRDV
+361 RRLEEFNRHLSRDA
-375 SAMREQMRQTERDS
+375 STMREHVRQTERDS
-389 QALRDRLEA
+389 QALRDRLDA

-404 REIRRLTDSQAQL
+404 REIRRLRDSEAQL

-434 LDGFAAGTTLLLSSW
+434 LDGFAAGTSLLLSSW

-475 HMRGQADEYRELR
+475 QMREQADEYRELQ
-488 NAPLPKAVSA
+488 NTPLPRSGPA
-498 PAKPPAPDRA
+498 PAKPPTEPQRG
-508 TSQPKAVPTP
+508 TPRPKAAPVP

-577 RTVAIS
+577 RTVAIP

-654 DSEAL
+654 GSEAL
-659 THPFEGAWTRY
+659 THPFDEAWTRY
-670 AEGLLPHADRLLV
+670 VENLLCHADRLLV
-683 SNPALDAKFGGATVP
+683 SNPALAAKFGGATVP
-698 HARDERKFD
+698 HARDETKFD
-707 PDRHDTAEARR
+707 PSRHDAAETRR
-718 ILGLQETDRV
+718 ELGLRDEDKV

-742 EVLDAVRSLGR
+742 EILDAVRSHER
-753 ADYRFV
+753 AEYRFV
-759 VVGTPPEESFA
+759 IVGTPPEESFA
-770 GELAAQGGDTL
+770 NELSARGGDSL

-791 LPTLMAAADLVCLLQ
+791 LPALMAAADLVCLLQ
-806 DPSNEISRFQ
+806 DPTSEISRFQ
-816 LPAKV
+816 LPAKI

-834 AVPPLAPLIEDELIE
+834 AVPPLAPLIQDELIE
-849 PITAENLAERIG
+849 PVTEANLAERIG
-861 HWLEVP
+861 HWLQAP
-867 AEERTR
+867 AEERAR
-873 RTRRARDRFLAEFS
+873 RTHRARERFLREFS
-887 YDAIHRTLF
+887 YEAIHRTLYT
-896 AEVEACLDKPR
+896 EVEACLKEPQD
-907 ALPAEARTFL
+907 LSSEARTFL
-917 GDQQRRYSLPAPVPG
+917 GQQQRRYPLPERATG

-975 FSVRQMW
+975 FSVRLMW
-982 RSVDA
+982 RRVDA

-997 RSKLVRRWGL
+997 RNKLVRRWGL
-1007 ADSAKVSHHVF
+1007 ADNAKISHHIF

-1027 TIGGASGRTSDGGYP
+1027 MVGALAGRTADGGYP

-1057 AGIDPRAAIFWHFPV
+1057 AGIDPRTAIFWHYPV
-1072 LAPISE
+1072 LTPIAE
-1078 LNERFQPRLSV
+1078 LNERFRPRLSV

-1094 DLRTWPDRTEAD
+1094 DLRTWPDRTATD
-1106 REEYTEHY
+1106 RNEYTEHY

-1127 CEAVRDSM
+1127 CETVRDSM
-1135 AAFFPDIALI
+1135 APFFPDIALI

-1162 FQQLC
+1162 FGQLC
-1167 ALKGPILGLV
+1167 ALNGPILGLV

-1183 TDVALLDRLAQERPA
+1183 TDVALLDRLAQERPD

-1204 GSTHANAAVMQLDRR
+1204 GSTHANAAVMELDKR

-1276 QNLGDFTPFIEVA
+1276 QNLGEFAPFIAVA
-1289 DTGEA
+1289 DSHEA
-1294 FIEAVD
+1294 FLEAVD
-1300 GVLTGDRCP
+1300 NVLDGDRRS
-1309 DKPALA
+1309 DEAGLA
-1315 ALVQE
+1315 TLVQE

-1327 ASMLAQV
+1327 DSMLALV
-1334 QARLPTSA
+1334 ESRLTA